1 MLDHILFMPSLVDGH
16 VDCFHFLAIT
26 SNIVMNIYVQVF
38 VRTYDF
44 ISLGAIPRRGIAGSY
59 WASLVAQMV
68 KTLPAMRE
76 T

>member
-38 VRTYDF
+38 VRTYGF

-59 WASLVAQMV
+59 WASLVDQMV